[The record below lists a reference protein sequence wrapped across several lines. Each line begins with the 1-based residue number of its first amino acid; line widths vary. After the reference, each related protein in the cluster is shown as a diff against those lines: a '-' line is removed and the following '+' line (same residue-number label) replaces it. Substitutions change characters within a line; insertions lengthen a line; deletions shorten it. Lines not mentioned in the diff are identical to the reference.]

1 MAAVLFFA
9 STKRNSARWLL
20 LSLFFAGNFNL
31 PPAAAAYYWSW
42 TTLGWSPARGIL
54 CFDWSLLWSI
64 ALILIIDLLSRLK
77 MCVLGAMF
85 IKLISLFLCMYFN
98 ISITFACN
106 RCSSVYNKCSQHL
119 QAYHIKCETCWTFV
133 GILLFW
139 YWGLE
144 WHYDETNSWNSSCCN
159 PVRNTCLV
167 VLFYILIW
175 LDSISTCPV
184 STNSFLISWCMNIP
198 NRLLLQLKQLEW

>member
-54 CFDWSLLWSI
+54 CFDWSLLWSV

-98 ISITFACN
+98 ISMTFACN
-106 RCSSVYNKCSQHL
+106 RCSSLYNKCS
-119 QAYHIKCETCWTFV
+119 
-133 GILLFW
+133 
-139 YWGLE
+139 
-144 WHYDETNSWNSSCCN
+144 
-159 PVRNTCLV
+159 NTCKHITSSVRLAGP
-167 VLFYILIW
+167 LWAFSCFGTEGWNGTMMKLIHGTHHVA
-175 LDSISTCPV
+175 I
-184 STNSFLISWCMNIP
+184 
-198 NRLLLQLKQLEW
+198 QLETHVW